1 MSETSLLPEK
11 RIIFQTRTEKNCIR
25 CGKCCQIGLIL
36 THEDVKRIAEFLET
50 IPYDTWKQFAFD
62 CWTAFRPHLFNVP
75 DIEKKVEEFIEIV
88 KTKFHAISI
97 YQLSEND
104 KNLVF
109 GHDHS
114 LSAAHKTICR
124 FFNPITSDC
133 LIYSVR
139 PDICRLYP
147 YLVHYSDQKKEIM
160 ISVDK
165 GCPGEGAPM
174 TEEFQKELLKLAY
187 QRVQRMRRYYA
198 QLYKYVRENYPM
210 EKKLLKTILDALH
223 GFEKVSE
230 RVAQKSVE
238 RLLSV
243 FREGKHI
250 GSNDLYE
257 KINSKKVKIVDL
269 FDETYVP
276 TRLKI
281 K

>member
-1 MSETSLLPEK
+1 MQYKKVLFKTK
-11 RIIFQTRTEKNCIR
+11 TKKNCIR

-36 THEDVKRIAEFLET
+36 THEDVRCIAEFLET

-75 DIEKKVEEFIEIV
+75 NIEKKVEEFIKIV

-104 KNLVF
+104 QQLVF
-109 GHDHS
+109 GLDHS
-114 LSAAHKTICR
+114 LSAAYKTICR

-147 YLVHYSDQKKEIM
+147 YLVHYSDQKNELI
-160 ISVDK
+160 ISIDE
-165 GCPGEGAPM
+165 GCPGEGTPM
-174 TEEFQKELLKLAY
+174 TKTFQKELFKLAY
-187 QRVQRMRRYYA
+187 QRVRRMRLYYA
-198 QLYKYVRENYPM
+198 KLYKYVRENYPL
-210 EKKLLKTILDALH
+210 EKKLLKAILDALH

-238 RLLSV
+238 RLITV

-250 GSNDLYE
+250 GSDELYE
-257 KINSKKVKIVDL
+257 KISSKNVKIVDL
-269 FDETYVP
+269 FNETYD
-276 TRLKI
+276 R
-281 K
+281 